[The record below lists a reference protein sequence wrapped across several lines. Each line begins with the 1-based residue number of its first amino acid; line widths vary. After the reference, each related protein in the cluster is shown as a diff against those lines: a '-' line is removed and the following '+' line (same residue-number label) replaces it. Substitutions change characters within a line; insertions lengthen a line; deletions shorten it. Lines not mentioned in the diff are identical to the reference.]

1 MEILAYAGSVVNQVV
16 IMLLLIITG
25 YILCRTGLVKEAG
38 VDSMV
43 NILFYAVTPV
53 VIIDSFCRVEFT
65 PAMAKSLGIMVLCAF
80 LSHIIG
86 LLLGWICFRKWGG
99 DARSVLRTAVAFSN
113 CGFMSLPLA
122 DGLLGAE
129 GVFLVSV
136 YVAVYNLLIWTVG
149 LRFFTGG
156 KMSVKK
162 AVLNPGVIG
171 LLIGL
176 PIFFLD
182 IPLPGALTGALTHV
196 SNLNTPLAMVVIGSY
211 LAAVSLRPEKGDGK
225 MWAAIGLRLAAVP
238 LICYGFFRLC
248 GLSGDMLLA
257 CMIPASAPAAANVVM
272 FAAKFGGDARLAS
285 RIVPLST
292 VVSILTIPLL
302 LTLSHL

>member
-25 YILCRTGLVKEAG
+25 YILCRTGLVKETG
-38 VDSMV
+38 VDQIV

-53 VIIDSFCRVEFT
+53 VIIDSFCQVTFT
-65 PAMAKSLGIMVLCAF
+65 LDMAKSLGIMALCAF
-80 LSHIIG
+80 GAHAAG
-86 LLLGWICFRKWGG
+86 LLLGWIWFRKWGG
-99 DARSVLRTAVAFSN
+99 NARSVLRTSTAFSN

-136 YVAVYNLLIWTVG
+136 YVAVHNLLIWTVG
-149 LRFFTGG
+149 LRLFTGG

-176 PIFFLD
+176 FIFFLG

-211 LAAVSLRPEKGDGK
+211 LAAASLRPEKGDGK
-225 MWAAIGLRLAAVP
+225 MWTAIGLRLAAIP
-238 LICYGFFRLC
+238 LICLGAFKLC
-248 GLSGDMLLA
+248 GLTGDMLLC
-257 CMIPASAPAAANVVM
+257 CMIPVSAPVAANVVM